1 MNHFAKITES
11 LETQGLDA
19 MLLTCEANRFYAS
32 GFHSSGT
39 DGIALVTR
47 RHNYYFTDNR
57 YTEAAARSV
66 QNAEIREA
74 NRQHPYS
81 ALINAVIDAEGLKR
95 IGYED
100 EYVTVADW
108 RRYTEKLHGELVPAS
123 ALLRQLRAV
132 KDAEERDCLIQA
144 QRIAERALT
153 ETLNDI
159 RPGVPEREIA
169 ALLLYRM
176 LHYGAED
183 KSFDPIVVSG
193 PNTSMPHGV
202 PGDRVLQKGD
212 FVTMD
217 FGCKY
222 RGYCSDMTRT
232 VALGTATEQMRE
244 VYEVV
249 LQAQLA
255 GIAATRAGLCGQQID
270 AAARRVI
277 TEAGFGEYFGHGYG
291 HSLGLEIHEAPYCNQ
306 KGTTPFPARAV
317 CSSEPGIYLPGN
329 FGVRIEDVVV
339 FTDDG
344 CTVLTN
350 SPKELLIL

>member
-1 MNHFAKITES
+1 MKNFEKFRS
-11 LETQGLDA
+11 VLEEKNLDGL
-19 MLLTCEANRFYAS
+19 LLTSRVHRFYCVEHDLAE
-32 GFHSSGT
+32 GT
-39 DGIALVTR
+39 VLLTR
-47 RHNYYFTDNR
+47 EQCLYFTDAR
-57 YTEAAARSV
+57 YIEDAERNLKDATPVLTTGARPMEQLLKEAAQQA
-66 QNAEIREA
+66 
-74 NRQHPYS
+74 
-81 ALINAVIDAEGLKR
+81 GLQTL
-95 IGYED
+95 GYE
-100 EYVTVADW
+100 EQALTVA
-108 RRYTEKLHGELVPAS
+108 EFKQFQ
-123 ALLRQLRAV
+123 ALLQTQWVPCQKELEAFRAA
-132 KDAEERDCLIQA
+132 KEPWELERMQQA
-144 QRIAERALT
+144 QRITDQAFSDLLCVIQPGITEKQLAAEL
-153 ETLNDI
+153 I
-159 RPGVPEREIA
+159 
-169 ALLLYRM
+169 YRLFRFGGEM
-176 LHYGAED
+176 L
-183 KSFDPIVVSG
+183 SFDPIVVSG